1 MRALRV
7 LATDQEAKDYINKS
21 AEKGLTIEFAKGE
34 SRKCK
39 DYCDVSDFCNQY
51 KMEIGNDQ

>member
-1 MRALRV
+1 M
-7 LATDQEAKDYINKS
+7 ATNEEAEDYINKS

-39 DYCDVSDFCNQY
+39 DYCDVSDFCDQY